1 MEAPCPLLT
10 PTVEFSVSLIES
22 TRQRMLKMAEELPT
36 EKLLRIPAGFRNN
49 LLWNL
54 GHVMA
59 VQQNLCYETSGFPV
73 RVPTYL
79 LASFRKGTHP
89 GEWAGTMDL
98 EDIKTWLLESVKSLR
113 EDLHK
118 NIFMTLAPYQT
129 GTGVKLASISDV
141 LSFDAWHEGMHL
153 GIMMSMLKLV
163 QA

>member
-10 PTVEFSVSLIES
+10 PTVEFSVSLIEK
-22 TRQRMLKMAEELPT
+22 TRQRMLKMAEALPP

-59 VQQNLCYETSGFPV
+59 VQQNLCYEKSEFPV

-79 LASFRKGTHP
+79 LTPFRKGTHP
-89 GEWAGTMDL
+89 GEWSGTMDL
-98 EDIKTWLLESVKSLR
+98 EDIKTWLLESVNSLR

-118 NIFMTLAPYQT
+118 NVFAHFTPFET
-129 GTGVKLASISDV
+129 GTGAKIASISDA
-141 LSFDAWHEGMHL
+141 LSFDAWHEAMHL